1 MSLLYFPLRDQTTSW
16 RNVIGVVA
24 MKLLKVASQSNPNS
38 VAGGIA
44 GALEQDAAVEMHPIG
59 ACPVNQSVK
68 AIAKRLIA
76 QKDSSVPLK
85 AIPGFIELEIAS
97 RDRTGMQFI
106 IDK

>member
-1 MSLLYFPLRDQTTSW
+1 
-16 RNVIGVVA
+16 

-44 GALEQDAAVEMHPIG
+44 GALEQDAAVEMHAIG

-76 QKDSSVPLK
+76 QRDSSVPLK